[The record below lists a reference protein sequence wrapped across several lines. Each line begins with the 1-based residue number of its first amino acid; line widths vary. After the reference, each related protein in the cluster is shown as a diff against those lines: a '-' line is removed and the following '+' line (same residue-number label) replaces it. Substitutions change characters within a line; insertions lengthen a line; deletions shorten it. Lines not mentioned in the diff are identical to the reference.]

1 MPVGSEAMVPR
12 QTQYTVDLSRD
23 NKEEWTLYTDG
34 AASAKFSGVGL
45 VLISP
50 TKTEYTYALRLNFKS
65 TNNQAEY
72 EALLAGLRIAK
83 KMASQING
91 NYEACKENM
100 IRYLNKARE
109 YIGCFK
115 RFKIQKA
122 DVLSKLAS
130 VAFNHLTKEILVETL
145 DVPSMDTE
153 EINAVVEEE
162 GETLMTPIINCLGK
176 GIWPAEQN
184 EVRALRMKISQ
195 YVIEEGVLFKQS
207 YLMSMLRCV
216 GPLQANYV
224 IREIH
229 MGAYGMHLKPRSVVA
244 KAIRQGYYW
253 P

>member
-1 MPVGSEAMVPR
+1 MVPR
-12 QTQYTVDLSRD
+12 QTQYTVDLS
-23 NKEEWTLYTDG
+23 KEEWILYTDG
-34 AASAKFSGVGL
+34 AASAKGSGAGL

-50 TKTEYTYALRLNFKS
+50 TKTEYTYALRLNFES

-83 KMASQING
+83 KMGVQSLTVNVDSKLVASQING

-115 RFKIQKA
+115 SFKIQNIPRNKNQKA

-153 EINAVVEEE
+153 EINAVVEEK
-162 GETLMTPIINCLGK
+162 GETWMTPFINCLGK

-184 EVRALRMKISQ
+184 EVRALQMKINAPDVKDFANLDRVLWHLITLRNFSLTLTN
-195 YVIEEGVLFKQS
+195 VTTGDKVMGILVDGGPIES
-207 YLMSMLRCV
+207 
-216 GPLQANYV
+216 
-224 IREIH
+224 
-229 MGAYGMHLKPRSVVA
+229 
-244 KAIRQGYYW
+244 
-253 P
+253 